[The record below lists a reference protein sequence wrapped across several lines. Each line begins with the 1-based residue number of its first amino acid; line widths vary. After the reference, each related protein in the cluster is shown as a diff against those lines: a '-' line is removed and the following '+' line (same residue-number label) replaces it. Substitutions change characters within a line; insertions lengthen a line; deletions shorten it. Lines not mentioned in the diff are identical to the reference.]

1 MRGTLRILKTALWF
15 LLQFTWGIVQNA
27 AGLFIFLFLVM
38 FGGRRPTVFRLSAV
52 TPWRPEGCMSLGVFI
67 FLGSCARGP
76 DDPLVIHE
84 YGHSVQSV
92 LLGPLYLPIIGIPSL
107 ILAAT
112 SRSRRRRSRKPGRP
126 QEKGRATGQRSKTK
140 KRRRK
145 NYTEFYTEKWAN
157 RLGRKVTGRR
167 PPEW

>member
-1 MRGTLRILKTALWF
+1 MIRCLKSSIWF

-27 AGLFIFLFLVM
+27 AGLLIFLFLVV
-38 FGGRRPTVFRLSAV
+38 FERRRPSIFRLSVV
-52 TPWRPEGCMSLGVFI
+52 TPWRFEGCMSLGVFI
-67 FLGSCARGP
+67 FLGSCADGP

-84 YGHSVQSV
+84 YGHSAQSV
-92 LLGPLYLPIIGIPSL
+92 LLGPLYLPLIGLPSL
-107 ILAAT
+107 IWAGVF
-112 SRSRRRRSRKPGRP
+112 RSRRRRRRKPGRL
-126 QEKGRATGQRSKTK
+126 QEKGRATGQHSKTK